1 MLGVPEFSAGFQQ
14 LQKGLLHDVL
24 RLGAAAGMLNGNPEH
39 GVIIRSHDL
48 LKAEY
53 RQAESPPVG

>member
-1 MLGVPEFSAGFQQ
+1 MLGVPKFSAGFQQ

-24 RLGAAAGMLNGNPEH
+24 RLGAAAGVLNRNPEH
-39 GVIIRSHDL
+39 GVVVCSHDV

-53 RQAESPPVG
+53 LQAESPPVS